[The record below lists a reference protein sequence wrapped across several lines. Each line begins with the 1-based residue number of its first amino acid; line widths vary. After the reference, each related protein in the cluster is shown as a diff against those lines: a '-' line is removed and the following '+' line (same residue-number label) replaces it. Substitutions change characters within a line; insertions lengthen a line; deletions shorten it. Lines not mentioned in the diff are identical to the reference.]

1 MMRYHQWIP
10 DSLIMYVADF
20 SAKVSDHKRVVE
32 ITLGYAKKLFSVAGI
47 IWYGTNDLFIL
58 LCVLLII
65 YISYVMH

>member
-1 MMRYHQWIP
+1 M
-10 DSLIMYVADF
+10 MYVVDL

-32 ITLGYAKKLFSVAGI
+32 ITLGYAKKLFSIAGI

>member
-47 IWYGTNDLFIL
+47 IWYGTNDLLYYYVYSSLFIFL
-58 LCVLLII
+58 
-65 YISYVMH
+65 M